1 MTAVLNDSMAAAVAA
16 PAPSRWF
23 GVGGS
28 ADSNAHTAGSEAA
41 REALQGR
48 PASLIVVFCPSDID
62 FAAMLEGIRAEAGNV
77 PLIGCSGVA
86 QLALGGP
93 TEPAVVVSALGGLGF
108 EVHTSVSL
116 NVSAGQRAAGE
127 LVAEVVDG
135 LTSEH
140 KLLLL
145 LADGLSGDQ
154 HELVRG
160 AYNVVGATVGL
171 AGGCAADQYMY
182 EKTFQFIGDADG
194 VRVLSDAV
202 VAAAI
207 GSDAPIGVGV
217 AHGWRKVG
225 EPMVA
230 TRSAGGNVYALDG
243 EPALDVFARRV
254 GETRSIANDM
264 PAFRKFAMKH
274 PLGMSRRSGEDIRV
288 IHGANVEDGSIAC
301 LADVPQGALLWTM
314 ESDRAGLVSSVDDSY
329 TEAVAALNGVPPLG
343 FMAFDCGVRYLFL
356 EPDGVREEVARFS
369 DRAAG
374 VPLCGFYTMGE
385 IARTRGARGMH
396 HLTLVLVAFA

>member
-1 MTAVLNDSMAAAVAA
+1 MTAVLNELEVAA
-16 PAPSRWF
+16 RTPEAPSRWF
-23 GVGGS
+23 GVGSS
-28 ADSNAHTAGSEAA
+28 ADSDARTAGSQAA

-48 PASLIVVFCPSDID
+48 PASLVVVFCPSDID
-62 FAAMLEGIRAEAGNV
+62 FAAMLEGIRAETGNV

-86 QLALGGP
+86 QLALTGP
-93 TEPAVVVSALGGLGF
+93 AEPAVVVSALGGHGF
-108 EVHTSVSL
+108 EIHTSVAL
-116 NVSAGQRAAGE
+116 DVSAGQRAAGE
-127 LVAEVVDG
+127 HVADVVEG

-145 LADGLSGDQ
+145 LADGLSGEQ

-171 AGGCAADQYMY
+171 AGGCAADQFMY

-194 VRVLSDAV
+194 CRVLSDAV

-243 EPALDVFARRV
+243 EPALDLYAQRL
-254 GETRSIANDM
+254 GATRSIATDM
-264 PAFRKFAMKH
+264 PAFRDLAMHH
-274 PLGMSRRSGEDIRV
+274 PFGMSRRSGEDIRV
-288 IHGANVEDGSIAC
+288 IHGANIDDGSIAC
-301 LADVPQGALLWTM
+301 LADVPQGALLWMM
-314 ESDRAGLVSSVDDSY
+314 ETDRAGLVSSVDDSY
-329 TEAVAALNGVPPLG
+329 SEAVAALNGVPPLG
-343 FMAFDCGVRYLFL
+343 FLAFDCGVRYLFL
-356 EPDGVREEVARFS
+356 EPEGVREEVARFS

>member
-1 MTAVLNDSMAAAVAA
+1 MTAVLNEPKAAVLGPQA
-16 PAPSRWF
+16 PNRWF
-23 GVGGS
+23 GAGSS
-28 ADSNAHTAGSEAA
+28 ADSDARTAGSEAA

-48 PASLIVVFCPSDID
+48 AASLVVVFCPSGID
-62 FAAMLEGIRAEAGNV
+62 FTAMLEGIRAEAGNV

-86 QLALGGP
+86 QLAVAGP
-93 TEPAVVVSALGGLGF
+93 AEPQVVVSALGGDGF
-108 EVHTSVSL
+108 EIRISVAL

-127 LVAEVVDG
+127 HVAGVVDG

-171 AGGCAADQYMY
+171 AGGCAADEYMY
-182 EKTFQFIGDADG
+182 EKTFQFIGDGDG

-230 TRSAGGNVYALDG
+230 TRSAGGNVYTLDG

-254 GETRSIANDM
+254 GATRSIANDM
-264 PAFRKFAMKH
+264 PAFRKLAMQH

-301 LADVPQGALLWTM
+301 LADVPQGALLWMM
-314 ESDRAGLVSSVDDSY
+314 ETDRAGLVSTVDDSY
-329 TEAVAALNGVPPLG
+329 AEAVAALNGSPPLG
-343 FMAFDCGVRYLFL
+343 LMAFDCGVRYLFL
-356 EPDGVREEVARFS
+356 EPDGVREEIARFAE
-369 DRAAG
+369 RAAG